1 MIKIKNELLKVE
13 VIQQNGILVV
23 DSRVVAK
30 ELGVNHRDLLEKIDG
45 YVNKF
50 GSAKI
55 SASFYILGKYIHQQ
69 NKQEYRMYWIT
80 EKGVAQLLGGY
91 SSAVP
96 IAFEL
101 NVAYINE
108 FERMKNELNK
118 NSLPKTY
125 KEALIELL
133 HKVEE
138 NEKLELENKEL
149 KPKADKFIAHMNRE
163 GVYNAKDIATRFGLG
178 VVKFN
183 KKLVDLD
190 IQYKYKGSYKLNGY
204 YEHKRYTK
212 YITMEIK
219 NENNEI
225 EEHQSMK
232 WTEKDFVFLE
242 KKLTKAKIVRLKK
255 ENEILDD
262 GVRYVSLI

>member
-1 MIKIKNELLKVE
+1 MKNEILKVE
-13 VIQQNGILVV
+13 VNQQNGILVA
-23 DSRVVAK
+23 DSRIVAK
-30 ELGVNHRDLLEKIDG
+30 ELNVLHKNII
-45 YVNKF
+45 
-50 GSAKI
+50 AKI
-55 SASFYILGKYIHQQ
+55 ETYLAKFNSAEVSAQFYILE
-69 NKQEYRMYWIT
+69 EYKSSDGRMVKMYWIT
-80 EKGVAQLLGGY
+80 EKGIAQLLGGY

-108 FERMKNELNK
+108 FERMKDELNK
-118 NSLPKTY
+118 NSLHKTY

-149 KPKADKFIAHMNRE
+149 KPKADKFIAHMDRE
-163 GVYNAKDIATRFGLG
+163 GVYNAKDIAARFGLG

-204 YEHKRYTK
+204 YEHKGYTK
-212 YITMEIK
+212 YITMERK
-219 NENNEI
+219 NEDDKI
-225 EEHQSMK
+225 EEYYSMK
-232 WTEKDFVFLE
+232 WTEKDFEFLE

-255 ENEILDD
+255 ENEMLDD

>member
-1 MIKIKNELLKVE
+1 MKNELLKVE

-23 DSRVVAK
+23 DSRIVSK
-30 ELGVNHRDLLEKIDG
+30 ELGVLHKNLITKIES
-45 YVNKF
+45 YLNKF
-50 GSAKI
+50 NSAEV
-55 SASFYILGKYIHQQ
+55 SAQFYILG
-69 NKQEYRMYWIT
+69 EYKSSDGRMVKMYWIT
-80 EKGVAQLLGGY
+80 EKGIAQLLGGY

-138 NEKLELENKEL
+138 NERLELENKEL
-149 KPKADKFIAHMNRE
+149 KPKADKFLAHMDRE
-163 GVYNAKDIATRFGLG
+163 TVYNAKDIATRFGLG

-183 KKLVDLD
+183 KKLVELD
-190 IQYKYKGSYKLNGY
+190 IQYKYKGSYKLNSI
-204 YEHKRYTK
+204 YEHKGYTK
-212 YITMEIK
+212 YITMERK
-219 NENNEI
+219 NENDEI
-225 EEHQSMK
+225 EEYQSMK
-232 WTEKDFVFLE
+232 WTEKGFEFLE
-242 KKLTKAKIVRLKK
+242 KKFLKNNIVRLKE

>member
-1 MIKIKNELLKVE
+1 MKNELLKVE
-13 VIQQNGILVV
+13 VIQQEGILVV
-23 DSRVVAK
+23 DSRIVAK

-50 GSAKI
+50 WSAEV
-55 SASFYILGKYIHQQ
+55 SASFYIQGKYIHQQ

-80 EKGVAQLLGGY
+80 EKGIAQLLGGY

-108 FERMKNELNK
+108 FERMKSELNK

-138 NEKLELENKEL
+138 NERLELENKEL
-149 KPKADKFIAHMNRE
+149 KPKADKFLAHMNRE
-163 GVYNAKDIATRFGLG
+163 TVYNAKDIATRFGLG

-183 KKLVDLD
+183 KKLVELD
-190 IQYKYKGSYKLNGY
+190 IQYKYKGSYKLNSI
-204 YEHKRYTK
+204 YEHKGYTK
-212 YITMEIK
+212 YITMERK
-219 NENNEI
+219 NENDEI
-225 EEHQSMK
+225 EEYQSMK
-232 WTEKDFVFLE
+232 WTEKGFEFLE
-242 KKLTKAKIVRLKK
+242 KKFLKNNIVRLKE

>member
-1 MIKIKNELLKVE
+1 MKNELLKVE
-13 VIQQNGILVV
+13 VIQQEGVLVV
-23 DSRVVAK
+23 DSRIVAK

-50 GSAKI
+50 GSAEV
-55 SASFYILGKYIHQQ
+55 SASFYIQGKYIHQQ

-80 EKGVAQLLGGY
+80 EKGIAQLLGGY

-96 IAFEL
+96 IAFQL

-138 NEKLELENKEL
+138 NE
-149 KPKADKFIAHMNRE
+149 
-163 GVYNAKDIATRFGLG
+163 
-178 VVKFN
+178 
-183 KKLVDLD
+183 
-190 IQYKYKGSYKLNGY
+190 
-204 YEHKRYTK
+204 
-212 YITMEIK
+212 
-219 NENNEI
+219 
-225 EEHQSMK
+225 
-232 WTEKDFVFLE
+232 
-242 KKLTKAKIVRLKK
+242 
-255 ENEILDD
+255 ILDD
-262 GVRYVSLI
+262 GVIYVSLI